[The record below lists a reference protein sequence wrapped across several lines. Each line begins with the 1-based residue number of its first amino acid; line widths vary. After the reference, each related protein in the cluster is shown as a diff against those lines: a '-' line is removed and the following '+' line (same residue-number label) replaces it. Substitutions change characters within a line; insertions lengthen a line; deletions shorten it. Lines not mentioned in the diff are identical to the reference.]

1 MSERLPGL
9 YLVVDSDGSHMDID
23 CGVVQSLSDNIHV
36 STARVP
42 IVTYTA
48 ENAFLFD
55 TGTTDS
61 FSAQIIRKNPI
72 AGENGITEVINDS
85 TVLESADWGDTRSW
99 SNRVWKEALTKF
111 INRWQARTDGCRM
124 IYVPVVQDP
133 RGYQGGD
140 VFQRSIDVNVYIKS
154 ISFSY
159 STTSAEVIKATLE
172 FTVGSMCGKQQV
184 RW

>member
-1 MSERLPGL
+1 
-9 YLVVDSDGSHMDID
+9 MDLN
-23 CGVVQSLSDNIHV
+23 CGTVQNLSDDIHV

-55 TGTTDS
+55 TGATDS
-61 FSAQIIRKNPI
+61 YSIQVIRKNPI

-85 TVLESADWGDTRSW
+85 TVLETADWGDTRSW
-99 SNRVWKEALTKF
+99 SNRVWKEALTLF

-124 IYVPVVQDP
+124 IYVPVVQDS
-133 RGYQGGD
+133 RGYDGKD
-140 VFQRSIDVNVYIKS
+140 VYQRSIDVNVYVKS
-154 ISFSY
+154 ISFTY
-159 STTSAEVIKATLE
+159 SISSAEVIRATIDLS
-172 FTVGSMCGKQQV
+172 VGSMCGKQQV